1 MSGVQSSVAAE
12 FDTFLSPLALKK
24 ISSKELKRFSLPP
37 ADTGS
42 CYFTS
47 SVYHMSVKA
56 FNMTTET
63 VERISIKVARSI
75 FLYIDSKSIV
85 RIKGKKCLALSNE

>member
-1 MSGVQSSVAAE
+1 
-12 FDTFLSPLALKK
+12 
-24 ISSKELKRFSLPP
+24 
-37 ADTGS
+37 
-42 CYFTS
+42 
-47 SVYHMSVKA
+47 MSVKA

-85 RIKGKKCLALSNE
+85 GIKGKKCLALSNE